1 MENLE
6 RLLKEHPFFSELS
19 AEHIALLVGCAKN
32 AVFKAGQFVFRDGEN
47 ADSFYVIRQGKIV
60 VETFVPHR
68 GSIAIQT
75 REAGEVLGWSW
86 LVPPYRW
93 HFDARA
99 VELTRT
105 IVLDGKCLRDK
116 FDGDH
121 DLGYELMKRFS
132 LLIAQRLEAT
142 RLQLMD
148 IYGSPSSK

>member
-6 RLLKEHPFFSELS
+6 KTLKEHPFFAELN
-19 AEHIALLVGCAKN
+19 AEHIALLAGCAKN
-32 AVFKAGQFVFRDGEN
+32 VVFKAGEFLFREGED
-47 ADSFYVIRQGKIV
+47 AEEFFIIRHGKVV
-60 VETFVPHR
+60 VETFVPQK
-68 GSIAIQT
+68 GPISIQT

-99 VELTRT
+99 FELTRALT
-105 IVLDGKCLRDK
+105 LDGKCLRDK
-116 FDGDH
+116 LDIDH

-148 IYGSPSSK
+148 IYGNPSGR